1 MAVTS
6 LARIASLPDVPTI
19 AEQGFP
25 GFDLNDWNGLFA
37 TSGTPTAIISRVA
50 AAASAAARAPTA
62 RARMDPAGA
71 IMVGSAPEVCA
82 NWLDGQRRT
91 AVEIIRSAGIT
102 LG

>member
-1 MAVTS
+1 
-6 LARIASLPDVPTI
+6 
-19 AEQGFP
+19 
-25 GFDLNDWNGLFA
+25 
-37 TSGTPTAIISRVA
+37 
-50 AAASAAARAPTA
+50 
-62 RARMDPAGA
+62 MDPAGA